1 MSFLLILIQ
10 INRTR
15 THKTQG
21 AKYPYEALMRSVFKH
36 LVEAAT
42 CEFLFTHDFFKGRG
56 AEAFNA
62 VFARTLSLCLENLE
76 NHLFA
81 CYDAIGL
88 LLMIKLTGAFR
99 HVMQRRRVPVL
110 DAFFDRVTMLL
121 WPRFK
126 ALFDANLK
134 SVRGAHA
141 KKLGH
146 VDLHPHYVSRRYA
159 EFTATCLALHAAPGL
174 DHLLPGLAGQVR
186 PVAAAASAASSTS
199 SGGEDM
205 LLNDVKTLTREVLTL
220 LQRLAERQR
229 GPRERYVFLINNYDQ
244 VLNVFHERR
253 VDGGEER
260 AKFEDA
266 LAQQRELFV
275 EEELKGAYGRL
286 IHFVRDTEATVLA
299 GPAEADGSYPVDA
312 RQAEA
317 LVREFAGGWKA
328 GIEAINQ
335 DVMAFFS
342 NFRNGM
348 EILKQVLTQLLL
360 YYTRFQEIVKK
371 GWPRNSPAFA
381 KDVVPTAA
389 ILVEI
394 RKYSRAF

>member
-1 MSFLLILIQ
+1 
-10 INRTR
+10 
-15 THKTQG
+15 
-21 AKYPYEALMRSVFKH
+21 MRSVFKH

-42 CEFLFTHDFFKGRG
+42 CEFLFTHDFFKSPPPGKG
-56 AEAFNA
+56 AETFNA

-76 NHLFA
+76 NHLFG

-88 LLMIKLTGAFR
+88 LLMIKLTVAFR

-134 SVRGAHA
+134 SVRGANA
-141 KKLGH
+141 KKLGN

-174 DHLLPGLAGQVR
+174 EHLAGQLR
-186 PVAAAASAASSTS
+186 PVSSTPTAAVG
-199 SGGEDM
+199 GGEDM
-205 LLNDVKTLTREVLTL
+205 LLNDVRALTREVLTL

-229 GPRERYVFLINNYDQ
+229 GPRERFVFLINNYDQ

-253 VDGGEER
+253 VDAGPER
-260 AKFEDA
+260 AQFEDA

-275 EEELKGAYGRL
+275 EEELKGGFGRL
-286 IHFVRDTEATVLA
+286 IAFVKETEATVLA
-299 GPAEADGSYPVDA
+299 GEANADGSYSVDA

-317 LVREFAGGWKA
+317 LVREFAGGWRA
-328 GIEAINQ
+328 GVEGVNQ
-335 DVMAFFS
+335 DVLAFFS
-342 NFRNGM
+342 NFRTGM

-360 YYTRFQEIVKK
+360 YYTRFQEIVRK
-371 GWPRNSPAFA
+371 GWPRAPPAWA
-381 KDVVPTAA
+381 ADVVPTAA
-389 ILVEI
+389 ILTEI

>member
-1 MSFLLILIQ
+1 
-10 INRTR
+10 
-15 THKTQG
+15 
-21 AKYPYEALMRSVFKH
+21 MRSVFKH

-42 CEFLFTHDFFKGRG
+42 CEFLFTHDFFKGPKG

-76 NHLFA
+76 NYLFS

-88 LLMIKLTGAFR
+88 LLMIKLTVAFR

-134 SVRGAHA
+134 SVRGANA
-141 KKLGH
+141 KKLGN

-174 DHLLPGLAGQVR
+174 DHLPGLAGQLR
-186 PVAAAASAASSTS
+186 PASAAAAAASTS

-253 VDGGEER
+253 VDCGEER
-260 AKFEDA
+260 ARFEDA

-286 IHFVRDTEATVLA
+286 IAFVKETEATVLA
-299 GPAEADGSYPVDA
+299 GPADADGSYPVDA

-328 GIEAINQ
+328 GIEAVNQ

-342 NFRNGM
+342 NFRTGM

-371 GWPRNSPAFA
+371 GWPRNAPVFA
-381 KDVVPTAA
+381 KDIVPTAA
-389 ILVEI
+389 ILTEI

>member
-1 MSFLLILIQ
+1 M
-10 INRTR
+10 
-15 THKTQG
+15 QG
-21 AKYPYEALMRSVFKH
+21 AKYPYEVLMRSVFKH

-42 CEFLFTHDFFKGRG
+42 CEFLFTHDFFKGPRG
-56 AEAFNA
+56 GEAFNG

-88 LLMIKLTGAFR
+88 LLMIKLTVAFR
-99 HVMQRRRVPVL
+99 HVMQRRRIPVL

-134 SVRGAHA
+134 SVRTASA

-146 VDLHPHYVSRRYA
+146 VDLHPHFVSRRYA

-174 DHLLPGLAGQVR
+174 EHLPGLAGQLR
-186 PVAAAASAASSTS
+186 PVSASVST

-253 VDGGEER
+253 VDGGAER
-260 AKFEDA
+260 AKFEEA

-275 EEELKGAYGRL
+275 EEELKGSYGRL
-286 IHFVRDTEATVLA
+286 IQFVKETEATVLA

-317 LVREFAGGWKA
+317 LVREFAGSWRA
-328 GIEAINQ
+328 GIEAVNR

-371 GWPRNSPAFA
+371 GWPRSPPAFA
-381 KDVVPTAA
+381 KDVVPTSA